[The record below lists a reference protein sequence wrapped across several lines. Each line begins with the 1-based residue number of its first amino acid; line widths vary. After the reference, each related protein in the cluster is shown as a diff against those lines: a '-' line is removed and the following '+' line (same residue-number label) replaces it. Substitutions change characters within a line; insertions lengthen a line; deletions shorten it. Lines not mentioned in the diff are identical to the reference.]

1 MNRNFKKEYDYQ
13 RLTNVLFKLEK
24 QLGKCNDVR
33 LGDVIHF
40 RYQYYDLEND
50 TFKVSNKELKHL
62 ISILKDWGYDVKR
75 RKKYGYIIIDKYE
88 R

>member
-1 MNRNFKKEYDYQ
+1 MNRNFKQEYDYQ

-24 QLGKCNDVR
+24 QLSKHNDIR
-33 LGDVIHF
+33 LGEVIYF

-50 TFKVSNKELKHL
+50 TYKLSNKELKHL

-75 RKKYGYIIIDKYE
+75 RKKYGYIIIDKN
-88 R
+88 